1 MRFIGN
7 IEAKADSKGRV
18 FFPATFRKQLGEECA
33 EGFVMRKDVFQPCLV
48 IYPSKVWND
57 QMDTLRQRLSRWNAE
72 EQQLFRQFVSDVEL
86 VSLDTNGRLLI
97 PRRYLSLAGIENQ
110 VKFIGM
116 GDTIEIWNAPDTNA
130 PFVDPEQFGKK
141 LQAVMDGHSF
151 PDSSLR
157 TFSL

>member
-1 MRFIGN
+1 
-7 IEAKADSKGRV
+7 
-18 FFPATFRKQLGEECA
+18 
-33 EGFVMRKDVFQPCLV
+33 
-48 IYPSKVWND
+48 
-57 QMDTLRQRLSRWNAE
+57 MDTLRQRLSRWNAE